1 MSPRPSP
8 SPTPALTRVDETPT
22 GEYAPAQ
29 PAQPRATVDYVDS
42 WAERFKKYLALGA
55 AIGGLV
61 TGGGVAASHFSATE
75 HADKAVNERTA
86 SLEAKHGDLARRL
99 DKVETRLDQLDEHQA
114 DAEEAAK
121 GRHQELLEAIKKGR
135 R

>member
-1 MSPRPSP
+1 RQRPARPAARGPQVPQSRHRPAAAGRGARKAGTLMSPRPSP
-8 SPTPALTRVDETPT
+8 SPHPALAGASETPT

-86 SLEAKHGDLARRL
+86 
-99 DKVETRLDQLDEHQA
+99 
-114 DAEEAAK
+114 
-121 GRHQELLEAIKKGR
+121 
-135 R
+135 